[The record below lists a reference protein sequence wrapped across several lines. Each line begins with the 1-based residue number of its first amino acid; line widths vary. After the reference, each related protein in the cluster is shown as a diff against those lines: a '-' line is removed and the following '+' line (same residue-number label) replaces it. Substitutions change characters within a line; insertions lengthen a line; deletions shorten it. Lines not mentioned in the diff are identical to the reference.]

1 MINLMKVTHF
11 IHNRQLLY
19 EATVIVQVCYFR
31 IICTDWTKKDC
42 RNLCIRCAK
51 GDIKKRF
58 ATFASIVGR
67 ARHTR
72 SRQTERTREVRGAAV
87 TACSSSL
94 ARRVYFAGTLSF
106 RGNLRLLASTSGCEV
121 LKVPSFEIRNYQTFP
136 RELKT
141 H

>member
-11 IHNRQLLY
+11 IHNKQLLY

-42 RNLCIRCAK
+42 RNLCIRCAN
-51 GDIKKRF
+51 GDNKKRF
-58 ATFASIVGR
+58 ATLASIEGR

-72 SRQTERTREVRGAAV
+72 SRQTQRTREGSV

-94 ARRVYFAGTLSF
+94 ARRGYFAGTLSF

-141 H
+141 Q

>member
-1 MINLMKVTHF
+1 MDEFFTMINLTKVTHF

-72 SRQTERTREVRGAAV
+72 SRQTERTREVREASPRV
-87 TACSSSL
+87 LRVSRDACISP
-94 ARRVYFAGTLSF
+94 AR
-106 RGNLRLLASTSGCEV
+106 
-121 LKVPSFEIRNYQTFP
+121 
-136 RELKT
+136 
-141 H
+141 